1 MKKRLLGFTPTPESR
16 KRNLRDEW
24 LKHPERLSPHYNSRE
39 SLVWGFTIL
48 ELIIVFSIV
57 AIIGASILYFLNPA
71 QQFSQARN
79 NSRISDVNSIA
90 SAIRLRMTENRGNF
104 ATGCAS
110 GNLPTSTKQMGS
122 GALNYN
128 VEPCIVP
135 TYISVMPLDPQ
146 TGTSTATGY
155 FILHNVS
162 TTQVTITAPGA
173 ELGQMISVTR

>member
-1 MKKRLLGFTPTPESR
+1 
-16 KRNLRDEW
+16 
-24 LKHPERLSPHYNSRE
+24 
-39 SLVWGFTIL
+39 
-48 ELIIVFSIV
+48 
-57 AIIGASILYFLNPA
+57 
-71 QQFSQARN
+71 
-79 NSRISDVNSIA
+79 
-90 SAIRLRMTENRGNF
+90 MTENRGNF

-173 ELGQMISVTR
+173 ESGQMISVTR